1 MLVASGCLVQRSGIE
16 IMLVITTMVDSP
28 QRSPSLF
35 LYPVDIE
42 PDKESKR

>member
-1 MLVASGCLVQRSGIE
+1 MVVASGCLAQRSGIK
-16 IMLVITTMVDSP
+16 IILVITTMVDSP
-28 QRSPSLF
+28 QISPSLF